1 MTVEKKLD
9 TFFKLA
15 SNWEAVLLFDE
26 TDILLE
32 AWSTQGDLTRN
43 SWSRMSEIKNVN
55 FWSSSSRFAVFLK
68 VLEDYEGI
76 LIRTTNRKPF

>member
-1 MTVEKKLD
+1 LRNLTFTSLADLGLDVMTVEKKLD

-43 SWSRMSEIKNVN
+43 SLVSNE
-55 FWSSSSRFAVFLK
+55 
-68 VLEDYEGI
+68 
-76 LIRTTNRKPF
+76 